1 MAKTNKELRSD
12 FAKQMLDK
20 HRERNEKINQINKLP
35 ISDELKE
42 QNRKAIMENFE
53 KQVDEMKNAP

>member
-20 HRERNEKINQINKLP
+20 HRERNEQINQINKLP
-35 ISDELKE
+35 ISEELKE
-42 QNRKAIMENFE
+42 QNRKAIMEVFE

>member
-20 HRERNEKINQINKLP
+20 RRERNEQINQINKLP

-53 KQVDEMKNAP
+53 KQIDEMKNAH